1 MNQSDLRRYQ
11 RRDVVKLAASAAV
24 MTAAGTVLTD
34 ATVRAAPGG
43 KFIRVE
49 DLDLS
54 MMQQGWGN
62 PTKDKSVQ
70 GNTLSVGGKTF
81 RHGIGTHAESVFRI
95 HLKKSALRFSAKVG
109 VDDEA
114 TKQAAVIFELLVDG
128 KVKARTPVMRVGEPA
143 RPISANLRG
152 AKELM
157 LLVLPGVNGINFD
170 HADWLDPVITLAP
183 GASARPVATSPYS
196 GANDYPEIASG
207 DPETPEFHGP
217 RIFGATPGRDFLF
230 RVPVTGKTPVTI
242 SATGLP
248 DGLTMDENGIITG
261 KINQAGEYKVRLTAK
276 NSLGTAHRTLRL
288 VAGEHKLA
296 LTPQM
301 GWNSWN
307 AYGMAN
313 DAKRTRAA
321 TEAMINSGL
330 AAKGFM
336 YINIDDGWQNGRNA
350 AGEIQTTDK
359 FGDMKALA
367 DYVHSHGLRFGVY
380 SSPGPK
386 TCGGHTG
393 SFGHEVQDANTY
405 AQWGVDYLK
414 YDWCSYGEKAPPHP
428 DLEQFI
434 KPYRVMGE
442 ALRKSGRD
450 IFFSLC
456 QYGMGHV
463 WTWAGK
469 PPVRGNSARISGD
482 INDSWGSMISN
493 GFNSDGM
500 LFPFAGPG
508 YWNDPDMLVVGW
520 GYFEDGPL
528 HWTKLTPHEQLTHIT
543 HWCMLAAPLLLGC
556 DLEKLLEPG
565 KPNTFTRDLMTNT
578 EVLAVNQDE
587 LGVQAQRVD
596 RQGSL
601 EVWARPLW
609 DGTVAVA
616 IFNLG
621 MVPKTVTIPSWDMVD
636 PVLRRGEKSMRGMQN
651 IRDLW
656 RRKDLGTK
664 ASFSAT
670 IPVHSAVML
679 KVGTPNVADD

>member
-1 MNQSDLRRYQ
+1 MDQTSVRLQ
-11 RRDVVKLAASAAV
+11 RRDVIKFAASAAA
-24 MTAAGTVLTD
+24 TAAGTVL
-34 ATVRAAPGG
+34 ATANVRAAKAGR
-43 KFIRVE
+43 IIHVE
-49 DLDLS
+49 DLDIS
-54 MMQQGWGN
+54 MMLQGWGN
-62 PTKDKSVQ
+62 PTKNKSVS
-70 GNTLSVGGKTF
+70 GNALSVGGKTYQ
-81 RHGIGTHAESVFRI
+81 RGIGTYAESIFRI
-95 HLKKSALRFSAKVG
+95 NLKKAAATFTAAVG
-109 VDDEA
+109 LDDDYS
-114 TKQAAVIFELLVDG
+114 KQGAVIFEVLVDG
-128 KVKARTPVMRVGEPA
+128 KTKARTPVMRLGDPA
-143 RPISANLRG
+143 RKISVNLRG
-152 AKELM
+152 AKELT
-157 LLVLPGVNGINFD
+157 LLVLPGVNSID
-170 HADWLDPVITLAP
+170 YDRADWLNPVITLTA
-183 GASARPVATSPYS
+183 GATARPVALPLYP
-196 GANDYPEIASG
+196 GAHDYPKIAGG

-217 RIFGATPGRDFLF
+217 RVFGATPGHDFLF
-230 RVPVTGKTPVTI
+230 RVPFTGKAPVSL
-242 SATGLP
+242 SAVGLP
-248 DGLTMDENGIITG
+248 DGLTMNDKGIITG
-261 KINQAGEYKVRLTAK
+261 KINQPGQYKVRLTAK

-288 VAGEHKLA
+288 LAGEHKLA

-307 AYGMAN
+307 AYGINN

-321 TEAMINSGL
+321 ADAMVNSGL

-336 YINIDDGWQNGRNA
+336 YINIDAGWQNGRTA
-350 AGEIQTTDK
+350 DGEIKTTEK
-359 FGDMKALA
+359 FGDMKTIA

-393 SFGHEVQDANTY
+393 SFGHVSQDAHTY
-405 AQWGVDYLK
+405 ARWGVDYLK
-414 YDWCSYGEKAPPHP
+414 YDWCSYGGEVPKHP

-434 KPYRVMGE
+434 KPYREMGE
-442 ALRKSGRD
+442 ALYKSGRD

-469 PPVRGNSARISGD
+469 SPVWGNSYRISGD
-482 INDSWGSMISN
+482 INDSWGAMTRN
-493 GFNSDGM
+493 GFGSDGM

-543 HWCMLAAPLLLGC
+543 LWCMLAAPLLLGC
-556 DLEKLLEPG
+556 DLEKLN
-565 KPNTFTRDLMTNT
+565 KFTTDLMTNT
-578 EVLAVNQDE
+578 EVLAVDQDE

-596 RQGSL
+596 RQGSV

-616 IFNLG
+616 IFNIGL
-621 MVPKTVTIPSWDMVD
+621 VPGIASIPNWAMVD
-636 PVLRRGEKSMRGMQN
+636 PVLRRGEKSMRGKQP

-656 RRKDLGTK
+656 QRKNLGVK

-670 IPVHSAVML
+670 IPVHSAIML
-679 KVGTPNVADD
+679 KIGTPNVIDA

>member
-1 MNQSDLRRYQ
+1 MSQFANRRYQ
-11 RRDVVKLAASAAV
+11 RRDVVKLAASSAIIAAMSTV
-24 MTAAGTVLTD
+24 MDDSSAQAASSDKIV
-34 ATVRAAPGG
+34 
-43 KFIRVE
+43 RVE
-49 DLDLS
+49 DLDLGQ
-54 MMQQGWGN
+54 MVQGWGN
-62 PTKDKSVQ
+62 PTKDKSVG
-70 GNTLSVGGKTF
+70 GNTLTVGGKSYQ
-81 RHGIGTHAESVFRI
+81 HGIGTHAASIFRI
-95 HLKKSALRFSAKVG
+95 NLKKAAERFTAKVG
-109 VDDEA
+109 LDDEA
-114 TKQAAVIFELLVDG
+114 TRQGAVIFEVMVDG
-128 KVKARTPVMRVGEPA
+128 KIKARTPVMRVGDAA
-143 RPISANLRG
+143 REISVNLRG
-152 AKELM
+152 AREM
-157 LLVLPGVNGINFD
+157 TLLVEPGVAGIDFD
-170 HADWLDPVITLAP
+170 HADWLDPVITLA
-183 GASARPVATSPYS
+183 ADATARPVALPPYP

-217 RIFGATPGRDFLF
+217 RVFGATPGHDFLF
-230 RVPVTGKTPVTI
+230 KVPYTGQAPVTLTA
-242 SATGLP
+242 SGLP
-248 DGLTMDENGIITG
+248 DGLSMDGQGLITG

-276 NSLGTAHRTLRL
+276 NSLGTAQRTLRL

-307 AYGMAN
+307 AYGMNN

-321 TEAMINSGL
+321 ADAMVNSGL

-336 YINIDDGWQNGRNA
+336 YINIDDGWQNGRTA
-350 AGEIQTTDK
+350 DGEIKTTEK
-359 FGDMKALA
+359 FGDMKAIA

-380 SSPGPK
+380 SSPGPT

-393 SFGHEVQDANTY
+393 SYGHEVQDADTY
-405 AQWGVDYLK
+405 ARWGVDYLK
-414 YDWCSYGEKAPPHP
+414 YDWCSYGNIAPPHP

-434 KPYRVMGE
+434 KPYKVMGE

-463 WTWAGK
+463 WTWGGK
-469 PPVRGNSARISGD
+469 PPVWGNSYRISGD

-508 YWNDPDMLVVGW
+508 HWNDPDMLVVGY

-543 HWCMLAAPLLLGC
+543 LWCMLAAPLLLGC
-556 DLEKLLEPG
+556 DLEKLN
-565 KPNTFTRDLMTNT
+565 KFTTDLMTNT

-596 RQGSL
+596 RQGTL

-616 IFNLG
+616 VFNLG
-621 MVPKTVTIPSWDMVD
+621 LAPKTVTIPAWDMLD
-636 PVLRRGEKSMRGMQN
+636 PVLRRGAKPLRGKQHV
-651 IRDLW
+651 RDLW
-656 RRKDLGTK
+656 KRKGLGKK
-664 ASFSAT
+664 ASFSAE
-670 IPVHSAVML
+670 IPLHGAMMF
-679 KVGTPNVADD
+679 KVGTPDVADD

>member
-1 MNQSDLRRYQ
+1 MDHCSLRRYQ
-11 RRDVVKLAASAAV
+11 RRDVVKLAASTAV
-24 MTAAGTVLTD
+24 MAAAGTVLTSS
-34 ATVRAAPGG
+34 TVRAAQGG
-43 KFIRVE
+43 NVVRVE
-49 DLDLS
+49 DLDIS
-54 MMQQGWGN
+54 MMQQEWGS
-62 PTKDKSVQ
+62 PTKDKSVA
-70 GNTLSVGGKTF
+70 GHMLSVGGKAYQ
-81 RHGIGTHAESVFRI
+81 RGIGTHAESVFRI
-95 HLKKSALRFSAKVG
+95 NLKKSAERFSAKVG

-114 TKQAAVIFELLVDG
+114 TKQAAVIFELMVDG

-143 RPISANLRG
+143 REISAKLRG
-152 AKELM
+152 AKELT
-157 LLVLPGVNGINFD
+157 LLVLPGVNGINYD
-170 HADWLDPVITLAP
+170 HADWLNPVITLAANAT
-183 GASARPVATSPYS
+183 GRPVALPAYP
-196 GANDYPEIASG
+196 GANDYPKIASG

-217 RIFGATPGRDFLF
+217 RVFGATPGHDFLF
-230 RVPVTGKTPVTI
+230 RVPFTGKAPVSI
-242 SATGLP
+242 RATGLP
-248 DGLTMDENGIITG
+248 DGLMMDEKGLITG
-261 KINQAGEYKVRLTAK
+261 KMNQAGEYKVKLTAK

-321 TEAMINSGL
+321 ADAMVNSGL

-350 AGEIQTTDK
+350 NGEIKTTDK
-359 FGDMKALA
+359 FGDMKAIA

-405 AQWGVDYLK
+405 ARWGVDYLK
-414 YDWCSYGEKAPPHP
+414 YDWCSYSEEAPKHP

-434 KPYRVMGE
+434 KPYKVMGE
-442 ALRKSGRD
+442 ALRHSGRD

-463 WTWAGK
+463 WTWGGK
-469 PPVRGNSARISGD
+469 SPVWGNSYRISGD
-482 INDSWGSMISN
+482 INDSWRSMTSN

-528 HWTKLTPHEQLTHIT
+528 HWTKLTPNEQLTHIT
-543 HWCMLAAPLLLGC
+543 LWCMLAAPLLLGC
-556 DLEKLLEPG
+556 DLEKLN
-565 KPNTFTRDLMTNT
+565 KFTTDLMTNT

-587 LGVQAQRVD
+587 LGMQAQRVY

-609 DGTVAVA
+609 DGTAAVA

-621 MVPKTVTIPSWDMVD
+621 PVPKAITIPSWDMLD
-636 PVLRRGEKSMRGMQN
+636 PVLRRGEKSLRGMQP

-656 RRKDLGTK
+656 QRKNLGNK

-670 IPVHSAVML
+670 IPLHGAQML

>member
-1 MNQSDLRRYQ
+1 
-11 RRDVVKLAASAAV
+11 
-24 MTAAGTVLTD
+24 
-34 ATVRAAPGG
+34 
-43 KFIRVE
+43 
-49 DLDLS
+49 
-54 MMQQGWGN
+54 
-62 PTKDKSVQ
+62 
-70 GNTLSVGGKTF
+70 
-81 RHGIGTHAESVFRI
+81 
-95 HLKKSALRFSAKVG
+95 
-109 VDDEA
+109 
-114 TKQAAVIFELLVDG
+114 
-128 KVKARTPVMRVGEPA
+128 
-143 RPISANLRG
+143 
-152 AKELM
+152 
-157 LLVLPGVNGINFD
+157 
-170 HADWLDPVITLAP
+170 
-183 GASARPVATSPYS
+183 
-196 GANDYPEIASG
+196 
-207 DPETPEFHGP
+207 
-217 RIFGATPGRDFLF
+217 
-230 RVPVTGKTPVTI
+230 
-242 SATGLP
+242 
-248 DGLTMDENGIITG
+248 
-261 KINQAGEYKVRLTAK
+261 
-276 NSLGTAHRTLRL
+276 
-288 VAGEHKLA
+288 
-296 LTPQM
+296 
-301 GWNSWN
+301 
-307 AYGMAN
+307 
-313 DAKRTRAA
+313 
-321 TEAMINSGL
+321 
-330 AAKGFM
+330 
-336 YINIDDGWQNGRNA
+336 
-350 AGEIQTTDK
+350 
-359 FGDMKALA
+359 
-367 DYVHSHGLRFGVY
+367 
-380 SSPGPK
+380 
-386 TCGGHTG
+386 
-393 SFGHEVQDANTY
+393 
-405 AQWGVDYLK
+405 
-414 YDWCSYGEKAPPHP
+414 
-428 DLEQFI
+428 
-434 KPYRVMGE
+434 MGE

>member
-1 MNQSDLRRYQ
+1 MGQTSVRRFQ
-11 RRDVVKLAASAAV
+11 RRDVVKLAASTAV
-24 MTAAGTVLTD
+24 LAAGTVLTTSN
-34 ATVRAAPGG
+34 ARAAKAGRI
-43 KFIRVE
+43 IRVE
-49 DLDLS
+49 DMDIS

-62 PTKDKSVQ
+62 PTKNKSVG

-81 RHGIGTHAESVFRI
+81 QHGIGTHAESVFHI
-95 HLKKSALRFSAKVG
+95 NLKKAAATFTAKVG
-109 VDDEA
+109 LDDEA
-114 TKQAAVIFELLVDG
+114 TKRGAVIFEVLVDG
-128 KVKARTPVMRVGEPA
+128 KTKARTPVMRVGDPA
-143 RPISANLRG
+143 REIHVKLRG
-152 AKELM
+152 AKELT
-157 LLVLPGVNGINFD
+157 LLVLPGVTGNDYD
-170 HADWLDPVITLAP
+170 HADWLNPVITLVA
-183 GASARPVATSPYS
+183 GATARPVALPPYP
-196 GANDYPEIASG
+196 GAHDYPVIASG
-207 DPETPEFHGP
+207 DPEMPEFHGP
-217 RIFGATPGRDFLF
+217 RVFGATPGHDFLF
-230 RVPVTGKTPVTI
+230 RVPFTGKAPVSL
-242 SATGLP
+242 SAVGLP
-248 DGLTMDENGIITG
+248 DGLMMDDKGIITG
-261 KINQAGEYKVRLTAK
+261 KINKTGEYKVKLTAK
-276 NSLGTAHRTLRL
+276 NASGTAHRTLRL

-321 TEAMINSGL
+321 ADAMVKSGL

-336 YINIDDGWQNGRNA
+336 YINIDDGWQNGRTA
-350 AGEIQTTDK
+350 DGEIKTTEK
-359 FGDMKALA
+359 FGDMKSIA

-393 SFGHEVQDANTY
+393 SFGHEVQDAHTY
-405 AQWGVDYLK
+405 ARWGVDYLK
-414 YDWCSYGEKAPPHP
+414 YDWCSYSEEAPKHP

-434 KPYRVMGE
+434 KPYRIMGE

-469 PPVRGNSARISGD
+469 SPVWGNSYRISGD
-482 INDSWGSMISN
+482 INDSWGAMISN
-493 GFNSDGM
+493 GFGSDGR

-543 HWCMLAAPLLLGC
+543 LWCMLSAPLLLGC
-556 DLEKLLEPG
+556 DLEKLN
-565 KPNTFTRDLMTNT
+565 KFTTDLMTNT
-578 EVLAVNQDE
+578 EVLSVNQDE

-596 RQGSL
+596 RQGFA

-616 IFNLG
+616 IFNRG
-621 MVPKTVTIPSWDMVD
+621 PVPRTATIPSWDMID
-636 PVLRRGEKSMRGMQN
+636 PVLRRGEKSMRGKQPL
-651 IRDLW
+651 RDLW
-656 RRKDLGTK
+656 QRKNLGIET
-664 ASFSAT
+664 SFSAT
-670 IPVHSAVML
+670 IPLHGVIML
-679 KVGTPNVADD
+679 KVGTPNVIDA

>member
-1 MNQSDLRRYQ
+1 MGQNSVRRFQ
-11 RRDVVKLAASAAV
+11 RRDIVKLAASTAV
-24 MTAAGTVLTD
+24 MAAGTVFTNSN
-34 ATVRAAPGG
+34 VRAANA
-43 KFIRVE
+43 I
-49 DLDLS
+49 
-54 MMQQGWGN
+54 
-62 PTKDKSVQ
+62 
-70 GNTLSVGGKTF
+70 
-81 RHGIGTHAESVFRI
+81 
-95 HLKKSALRFSAKVG
+95 
-109 VDDEA
+109 
-114 TKQAAVIFELLVDG
+114 
-128 KVKARTPVMRVGEPA
+128 A
-143 RPISANLRG
+143 RPA
-152 AKELM
+152 
-157 LLVLPGVNGINFD
+157 
-170 HADWLDPVITLAP
+170 AP
-183 GASARPVATSPYS
+183 PPYPE
-196 GANDYPEIASG
+196 ANDYPMIAGG

-217 RIFGATPGRDFLF
+217 RVFGATPGHDFLF
-230 RVPVTGKTPVTI
+230 RVPFTGKAPVSL
-242 SATGLP
+242 SAVGLP
-248 DGLTMDENGIITG
+248 DGLMMDDKGIITG

-276 NSLGTAHRTLRL
+276 NASGTAHRTLRL
-288 VAGEHKLA
+288 VAGEHQLA

-321 TEAMINSGL
+321 ADAMVKSGL

-336 YINIDDGWQNGRNA
+336 YINIDDGWQNGRTA
-350 AGEIQTTDK
+350 DGEIKTTEK
-359 FGDMKALA
+359 FGDMKTIA
-367 DYVHSHGLRFGVY
+367 DYVHSRGLRFGVY

-393 SFGHEVQDANTY
+393 SFGHEVRDANTY
-405 AQWGVDYLK
+405 ARWGVDYLK
-414 YDWCSYGEKAPPHP
+414 YDWCSYSQEVPKHP

-434 KPYRVMGE
+434 KPYRLMGE

-469 PPVRGNSARISGD
+469 SPVWGNSYRISGD
-482 INDSWGSMISN
+482 INDSWGAMTSN
-493 GFNSDGM
+493 GFSADGM
-500 LFPFAGPG
+500 LFPFAGLG
-508 YWNDPDMLVVGW
+508 HWNDPDMLVVGW

-543 HWCMLAAPLLLGC
+543 LWCMLAAPLLLGC
-556 DLEKLLEPG
+556 DLEKLN
-565 KPNTFTRDLMTNT
+565 KFTTDLMTNT

-596 RQGSL
+596 RQGSV

-621 MVPKTVTIPSWDMVD
+621 PVPRMASIPSWDMVD
-636 PVLRRGEKSMRGMQN
+636 PVLRRGEKSMRGKQP

-656 RRKDLGTK
+656 QRKNLGVK

-670 IPVHSAVML
+670 IPVHSAIML
-679 KVGTPNVADD
+679 KIGTPNVIDT